1 MEKSKILQ
9 PEVGSWVRVTGTEVC
24 VTVSGILGHS
34 LWKDFVGALDI
45 AEQKRLPFAVDMKN
59 CLDAS
64 MGGLG
69 LLLKAHGRLGSISMR
84 GCRDRVAYLFDGLG
98 VCGKCGGRT
107 DPVCRKKREQ
117 LRGLS
122 VLELNQ
128 AFPAFNQVGETA
140 DAAPIGDQP
149 LPAEAR

>member
-1 MEKSKILQ
+1 MEKSKTLK
-9 PEVGSWVRVTGTEVC
+9 PELSSLVRVTRAEVC

-45 AEQKRLPFAVDMKN
+45 AEQQRLPLAVDMKN

-69 LLLKAHGRLGSISMR
+69 LLLKAHGRLGAISLR
-84 GCRDRVAYLFDGLG
+84 GCRDRVAYFFDGLG
-98 VCGKCGGRT
+98 ICGKCGSQT
-107 DPVCRKKREQ
+107 DPVCRSKREK

-122 VLELNQ
+122 VSELNQ
-128 AFPAFNQVGETA
+128 AFPALNQASETA
-140 DAAPIGDQP
+140 DAAPIRDLP
-149 LPAEAR
+149 LPAVAH